1 MQLYFTGLFQRM
13 KCNGSCSEWLP
24 VRCGVPQGSLLGPLF
39 STFSLM
45 MLILQLALCLY
56 ADGTTHRVHNVS
68 PVVRESTLNHNVN
81 IKLTQRF
88 SVNDLQVNAAETQA
102 MTLGKSQITYR
113 LLVEEQ
119 ITGIEATLKILGV
132 SLDKDLS
139 YVPFVD
145 IMLKKLNMLKLRLC
159 VK

>member
-1 MQLYFTGLFQRM
+1 
-13 KCNGSCSEWLP
+13 
-24 VRCGVPQGSLLGPLF
+24 
-39 STFSLM
+39 
-45 MLILQLALCLY
+45 
-56 ADGTTHRVHNVS
+56 
-68 PVVRESTLNHNVN
+68 
-81 IKLTQRF
+81 
-88 SVNDLQVNAAETQA
+88 

-113 LLVEEQ
+113 LLVGEQ

>member
-1 MQLYFTGLFQRM
+1 M
-13 KCNGSCSEWLP
+13 
-24 VRCGVPQGSLLGPLF
+24 
-39 STFSLM
+39 
-45 MLILQLALCLY
+45 ALCLY
-56 ADGTTHRVHNVS
+56 ADGTTQSVHNVS
-68 PVVRESTLNHNVN
+68 PVVRESSLNHNVN

-88 SVNDLQVNAAETQA
+88 SVNHLQVNAAETQA

-132 SLDKDLS
+132 SLDKDLA
-139 YVPFVD
+139 YVPLVD
-145 IMLKKLNMLKLRLC
+145 IMLKTLNMLKLRLC

>member
-1 MQLYFTGLFQRM
+1 
-13 KCNGSCSEWLP
+13 
-24 VRCGVPQGSLLGPLF
+24 
-39 STFSLM
+39 
-45 MLILQLALCLY
+45 
-56 ADGTTHRVHNVS
+56 
-68 PVVRESTLNHNVN
+68 
-81 IKLTQRF
+81 
-88 SVNDLQVNAAETQA
+88 

-145 IMLKKLNMLKLRLC
+145 ILLKKLNMLKLRLC

>member
-1 MQLYFTGLFQRM
+1 
-13 KCNGSCSEWLP
+13 
-24 VRCGVPQGSLLGPLF
+24 
-39 STFSLM
+39 
-45 MLILQLALCLY
+45 
-56 ADGTTHRVHNVS
+56 
-68 PVVRESTLNHNVN
+68 
-81 IKLTQRF
+81 
-88 SVNDLQVNAAETQA
+88 

-119 ITGIEATLKILGV
+119 ITGIEATLKILAV

-145 IMLKKLNMLKLRLC
+145 TMLKKLKMLKLRLC

>member
-1 MQLYFTGLFQRM
+1 
-13 KCNGSCSEWLP
+13 
-24 VRCGVPQGSLLGPLF
+24 
-39 STFSLM
+39 
-45 MLILQLALCLY
+45 
-56 ADGTTHRVHNVS
+56 
-68 PVVRESTLNHNVN
+68 
-81 IKLTQRF
+81 
-88 SVNDLQVNAAETQA
+88 

-119 ITGIEATLKILGV
+119 ITGIEATLKILAV

-145 IMLKKLNMLKLRLC
+145 TMLKKLNMLKLRLC

>member
-13 KCNGSCSEWLP
+13 TCNGSSSEWLP

-39 STFSLM
+39 SIFSLM

-56 ADGTTHRVHNVS
+56 ADGTTQRVHNVS

-88 SVNDLQVNAAETQA
+88 SVNHLQV
-102 MTLGKSQITYR
+102 S
-113 LLVEEQ
+113 
-119 ITGIEATLKILGV
+119 
-132 SLDKDLS
+132 
-139 YVPFVD
+139 
-145 IMLKKLNMLKLRLC
+145 
-159 VK
+159 

>member
-1 MQLYFTGLFQRM
+1 
-13 KCNGSCSEWLP
+13 
-24 VRCGVPQGSLLGPLF
+24 
-39 STFSLM
+39 
-45 MLILQLALCLY
+45 
-56 ADGTTHRVHNVS
+56 
-68 PVVRESTLNHNVN
+68 
-81 IKLTQRF
+81 
-88 SVNDLQVNAAETQA
+88 

-119 ITGIEATLKILGV
+119 ITGIEATLKILAV

-145 IMLKKLNMLKLRLC
+145 TMLKRLNMLKLRLC

>member
-1 MQLYFTGLFQRM
+1 
-13 KCNGSCSEWLP
+13 
-24 VRCGVPQGSLLGPLF
+24 
-39 STFSLM
+39 
-45 MLILQLALCLY
+45 
-56 ADGTTHRVHNVS
+56 
-68 PVVRESTLNHNVN
+68 
-81 IKLTQRF
+81 
-88 SVNDLQVNAAETQA
+88 